1 MNKKS
6 FKSQV
11 SSFYLQ
17 LVTCILHL
25 ATLLFLTSCAV
36 SHGVYH
42 EVGKGQT
49 LWRIA
54 KTYNVDLQDIAE
66 ANNITDTRQVE
77 AGQKIFIPGAERVLE
92 VKPYITKGQDG
103 YPSKGWVGGK
113 RQGAEDKEE
122 KEGKIVFEKGRFIW
136 PVKGDVTS
144 GFGIRNGQKHDGVDI
159 SAPLGTDVVA
169 ADDGEVIYN
178 GDGMRGYG
186 NIIIIQ
192 HKDKFVTIYG
202 HNKENL
208 ANVGKNVK
216 KGELIAKVGNSGNST
231 GYHLHFEIRKDTK
244 PRNPLF
250 FLP

>member
-1 MNKKS
+1 M
-6 FKSQV
+6 
-11 SSFYLQ
+11 
-17 LVTCILHL
+17 
-25 ATLLFLTSCAV
+25 
-36 SHGVYH
+36 
-42 EVGKGQT
+42 
-49 LWRIA
+49 
-54 KTYNVDLQDIAE
+54 
-66 ANNITDTRQVE
+66 
-77 AGQKIFIPGAERVLE
+77 E
-92 VKPYITKGQDG
+92 VKPYVPKGQG
-103 YPSKGWVGGK
+103 SWVKGQEK
-113 RQGAEDKEE
+113 NKEE
-122 KEGKIVFEKGRFIW
+122 TEGKIIFEKGRFIW
-136 PVKGDVTS
+136 PVKGEVTS
-144 GFGIRNGQKHDGVDI
+144 GFGIRNGQKHDGIDI
-159 SAPLGTDVVA
+159 SALSGTDVVA

-192 HKDKFVTIYG
+192 HKEKFVTIYG